1 VASISSAVVSVI
13 LGILILV
20 PLNSI
25 PQSLYAFLFVSLLPF
40 PSSFTSLSSMR
51 VSHAADMLFDG
62 EKILMDAIDLQTS
75 VANVLTCAAR
85 QLAADNF
92 ALIRCYPHPLK
103 PYIITSDIPDFDVN
117 QLTPDIIA
125 TDSFKFSTPTT
136 FDTIHQI
143 IQISAFNINSNTRLL
158 MFFSSLQNRFPDEL
172 IHFLTSIIPF
182 ILKQCPYDV
191 DYLFNRIASRLQ
203 NHPTNL
209 LSSTFSFT
217 NLNDDEIFEIVVE
230 IFQSLDLINH
240 LNINKFIF
248 INLLI
253 TIRKSYNPVPY
264 HNWIHAVN
272 VVQFVFIVIN
282 KAHVNTYL
290 NEHEI
295 FALLIAAVAHD
306 IDHDG
311 RNNTFHRKTQ
321 TILAQLATPSL
332 PPLELHH
339 ASLIMNIIKLRC
351 PTMFMTWSSA
361 EIRTFETFVIS
372 SILATDME
380 QHRGLIDQFKL
391 MKSEFDESKEN
402 HRLMLCQIILKCAD
416 LSNVARRFEEAKDM
430 TERLMEE
437 YFEQGDIENEL
448 GLDISPMCDRH
459 KCVPIPVGQI
469 GFYNF
474 VAGPL
479 ISELC
484 SFFDGLTDIDHQY
497 HSNLSMWLS
506 LKERLIPT
514 E

>member
-1 VASISSAVVSVI
+1 
-13 LGILILV
+13 L
-20 PLNSI
+20 
-25 PQSLYAFLFVSLLPF
+25 
-40 PSSFTSLSSMR
+40 TR
-51 VSHAADMLFDG
+51 AAKL
-62 EKILMDAIDLQTS
+62 
-75 VANVLTCAAR
+75 
-85 QLAADNF
+85 LAADNF

-103 PYIITSDIPDFDVN
+103 PYIITSDVPGFDVN

-125 TDSFKFSTPTT
+125 ADSFMFSTPIT
-136 FDTIHQI
+136 FDNIHQI
-143 IQISAFNINSNTRLL
+143 IHISAFNINSNIRLL
-158 MFFSSLQNRFPDEL
+158 MFFSSSQNHFPDQV
-172 IHFLTSIIPF
+172 IQFLTFIIPF
-182 ILKQCPYDV
+182 ILKRCPYDV
-191 DYLFNRIASRLQ
+191 DYLFNRIAIRLQ
-203 NHPTNL
+203 NHTTNI
-209 LSSTFSFT
+209 LSPTFSFT

-248 INLLI
+248 INFLM
-253 TIRKSYNPVPY
+253 TIRKFYNPVPY
-264 HNWIHAVN
+264 HNWIHAVD
-272 VVQFVFIVIN
+272 VTQFIFTVIN
-282 KAHVNTYL
+282 KTHVNEYL

-321 TILAQLATPSL
+321 TILAQLAAPSL

-339 ASLIMNIIKLRC
+339 ASLIMNIIKLQYS
-351 PTMFMTWSSA
+351 TMFLTWSSV
-361 EIRTFETFVIS
+361 ETRTFEKFVVS

-380 QHRGLIDQFKL
+380 RHRQMIDQFKL
-391 MKSEFDESKEN
+391 TKSEFDESKED
-402 HRLMLCQIILKCAD
+402 HHLMLCQMILKCAD

-437 YFEQGDIENEL
+437 YFKQGDIENEL

-459 KCVPIPVGQI
+459 KCVPIPIGQI

-484 SFFDGLTDIDHQY
+484 SFFNGLTDIDHQY
-497 HSNLSMWLS
+497 HINLLMWLS
-506 LKERLIPT
+506 LKEQLT
-514 E
+514 TTD